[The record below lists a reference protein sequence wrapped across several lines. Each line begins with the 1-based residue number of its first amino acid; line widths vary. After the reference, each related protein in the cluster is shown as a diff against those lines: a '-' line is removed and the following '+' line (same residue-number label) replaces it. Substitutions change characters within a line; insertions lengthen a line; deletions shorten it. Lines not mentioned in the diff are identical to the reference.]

1 MTEALYERAEIFF
14 AAKNLVDKDLFSKSD
29 PFAVLFRKNDD
40 GQWVEV
46 GRTEV
51 IQDNLNPTWDARF
64 VLEYHFEV
72 VQELKV
78 AVYDEDSKGNPDL
91 SRHDLLGEGV
101 FTLSNLMTSRGQGLA
116 IELQR
121 GKRAHRGTLIVRG
134 ESVHNTRDIL
144 RVQFKGT
151 KLANKDGL
159 FGRSDPYIVAYKLRE
174 DNSWVRVWQSEVI
187 DNNLNPTW
195 GIAEIPLQQLC
206 NGDIDRPVKFEIFD
220 YDNPQRSET
229 MGEIETSVRAL
240 VDNPSRSYDVIE
252 IAKKSKKSYKN
263 SGTLTTTIAQIEH
276 RPLFMDYLKGGCQVS
291 LVVGIDFTGSNGHPL
306 DAGSLHYI
314 DPSRRTKN
322 QYQMA
327 IATVGRVLEEYD
339 SDKKFAMFGFG
350 AVVEGNISHCF
361 SIVPPNEREVDGVS
375 GLLNAYENVV
385 TRVQFSGPTLFAPL
399 LRNAIARAATPTPH
413 QQYHI
418 LLILCDGVI
427 NDMPATID
435 ALVEASTLPL
445 SIIIVGVGDADFTDM
460 NRLDGDDGLL
470 RNSRGEPAA
479 RDIVQF
485 VPFSKYG
492 ASRVSELAKEVLEEI
507 PAQFLSYM
515 AAKGIAPNPPTSAPS
530 GEFDAPPA
538 YEESKQAV

>member
-14 AAKNLVDKDLFSKSD
+14 SAKNLVDKDLFGKSD
-29 PFAVLFRKNDD
+29 PFAVLFSKADD

-51 IQDNLNPTWDARF
+51 LQDNLNPSWDARF
-64 VLEYHFEV
+64 VLEYHFEI

-91 SRHDLLGEGV
+91 ARHDLLGEAT
-101 FTLSNLMTSRGQGLA
+101 FTLSNLMTARGQGLSM
-116 IELQR
+116 ELAR

-134 ESVHNTRDIL
+134 ETVRNTRDIL
-144 RVQFKGT
+144 RVQFRGV

-159 FGRSDPYIVAYKLRE
+159 FGRSDPFIVAYKLRE
-174 DNSWVRVWQSEVI
+174 DNSWVRVWKSEVI
-187 DNNLNPTW
+187 DNNLSPTW

-206 NGDIDRPVKFEIFD
+206 NGDLDRPIKLEIFD
-220 YDNPQRSET
+220 YDNEDRSET
-229 MGEIETSVRAL
+229 MGEVETSVRML
-240 VDNPSRSYDVIE
+240 VEDPSRSYDVIE
-252 IAKKSKKSYKN
+252 PAKKSKKSYKN
-263 SGTLTTTIAQIEH
+263 SGSLTTTLAQVEH

-291 LVVGIDFTGSNGHPL
+291 MTVAIDFTGSNGHPL

-314 DPSRRTKN
+314 DPSGRNKN
-322 QYQMA
+322 EYQLA
-327 IATVGRVLEEYD
+327 IATVGKVLAEYD
-339 SDKKFAMFGFG
+339 SDKNFPVYGFG
-350 AVVEGNISHCF
+350 AVVGGSVSHCF
-361 SIVPPNEREVDGVS
+361 TVYPEGVEVHGVQ
-375 GLLNAYENVV
+375 GILDAYQACV
-385 TRVQFSGPTLFAPL
+385 TRVDFSGPTLFAPI
-399 LRNAIARAATPTPH
+399 LRAAIARAAAPTAH

-445 SIIIVGVGDADFTDM
+445 SVIIIGVGDADFSDM
-460 NRLDGDDGLL
+460 NRLDGDEGGL
-470 RNSRGEPAA
+470 RNSRGQAAA

-485 VPFSKYG
+485 VPFRKYG
-492 ASRVSELAKEVLEEI
+492 PSRASALAKEVLEEI

-515 AAKGIAPNPPTSAPS
+515 ASQGIAPNPPVSAPA

-538 YEESKQAV
+538 YEESKQGV